1 MCRAGSA
8 AAGDTSGAGSPAAAG
23 LDHTVIRRRY
33 PLVARLERVDR
44 ELSDSVRFFGILT
57 EDIIGARGMAIDAA
71 ERLTGVVALVGCLLL
86 VAGADSRLVGPWLI
100 AMAADGAVEEA
111 TGSADVSSSS

>member
-1 MCRAGSA
+1 M
-8 AAGDTSGAGSPAAAG
+8 
-23 LDHTVIRRRY
+23 IRRRY

-111 TGSADVSSSS
+111 DRIGGRIVEQLMLLHGMPAGEA